1 MKENDRIEDLLSAG
15 SGLDDETL
23 EKISESCNVLSE
35 EQKNR
40 IFGIIQEKESGS
52 NGENT
57 ETAENEDAEVSA
69 DVIEFR
75 PDRIRIYRTIAAA
88 AACVCFIA
96 GLAVF
101 LNSKKENIDV
111 GNNDTRITTSAE
123 ESKETDASES
133 EEQAEEAAV
142 TEVTVSESSTGET
155 VVYTV
160 TSADVKAA
168 EAGIQETGT
177 APVTSSETT
186 TVTSEA
192 DEKKDLKNLK
202 NDLLP
207 DMKNQS
213 GWNDM
218 MHSKGFND
226 EQIYLLYASEIF
238 SKFADNVS
246 ANMTP
251 EYDRGDSTFL
261 TGYSYES
268 FLELM
273 NFFFTEDAEYRIM
286 SGKEYYVQSPF
297 KYYSAENDN
306 GELRILGATPVCS
319 NPFKAEPEVTEST
332 DTSLK
337 FTYVCSCRAEE
348 YEISEYTE
356 KYDSPEDVIAAFNA
370 DNTGEYYGNAFAG
383 LVYDEETGYMRQYK
397 YDEEMV
403 KTEDGWK
410 FRVYTDYKR
419 F

>member
-1 MKENDRIEDLLSAG
+1 MKEVRKMRKSVNTKLVLAALAAGIALISTGCGADVNLNIDGGEGKNYSASFSETKKEDS
-15 SGLDDETL
+15 T
-23 EKISESCNVLSE
+23 SE
-35 EQKNR
+35 EN
-40 IFGIIQEKESGS
+40 QE
-52 NGENT
+52 
-57 ETAENEDAEVSA
+57 
-69 DVIEFR
+69 
-75 PDRIRIYRTIAAA
+75 P
-88 AACVCFIA
+88 
-96 GLAVF
+96 
-101 LNSKKENIDV
+101 
-111 GNNDTRITTSAE
+111 
-123 ESKETDASES
+123 
-133 EEQAEEAAV
+133 AV
-142 TEVTVSESSTGET
+142 TEVSE
-155 VVYTV
+155 
-160 TSADVKAA
+160 A
-168 EAGIQETGT
+168 EAQPE
-177 APVTSSETT
+177 ET
-186 TVTSEA
+186 TVTIISAEEENRVTENA
-192 DEKKDLKNLK
+192 PEETAAPSVNETNEKKDLKNLK

-319 NPFKAEPEVTEST
+319 NPLKAEPEVTEST